1 MKYEFIDANR
11 TEHRVSKMCKVLSV
25 SVSGYFA
32 WKRRVP
38 KAREQEELKII
49 RIMMDIHEKNHMTYG
64 GVKMQRALGGKG
76 FHIGLGR
83 VFRMMRQ
90 NGIYTV
96 HRYKHR
102 PKTKEQTESIYQDN
116 VLNREFKVDEPNK
129 VWVRDIT
136 YIKAREGWVYLA
148 VVLDLFNKEVVG
160 WSMARNADTELVTRA
175 MAHALVRRNFP
186 ERVLFHSDRG
196 CQYSSK
202 RYQKYLTENQIESSM
217 SRKGNPFDNAC
228 CESFFA
234 TLKKEWVYF
243 KRYAD
248 LRGAE
253 SSIFEYIEIFY
264 NRKRMHSSLG
274 YLSPK
279 QFLTNYLQEIMA
291 A

>member
-1 MKYEFIDANR
+1 MKYEFIDAYR
-11 TEHRVSKMCKVLSV
+11 SEHRVSKMCKILSV
-25 SVSGYFA
+25 SASGYFA

-38 KAREQEELKII
+38 KAKELEELKII
-49 RIMMDIHEKNHMTYG
+49 KNMIDIHEKNHRTYG
-64 GVKMQRALGGKG
+64 GVKMQRALANYG
-76 FHIGLGR
+76 FNISLGR
-83 VFRMMRQ
+83 VYRLMRQ

-102 PKTKEQTESIYQDN
+102 PKTKEQGESIY
-116 VLNREFKVDEPNK
+116 RENILDRQFSVDAPNK
-129 VWVRDIT
+129 VWAGDIT

-148 VVLDLFNKEVVG
+148 IVLDLFNKEVVG
-160 WSMARNADTELVTRA
+160 WSMSRNADTELVIRA
-175 MAHALVRRNFP
+175 MAHALVKRNFP
-186 ERVLFHSDRG
+186 EGVLFHSDRG

-202 RYQKYLTENQIESSM
+202 RYQKYLADNRIVSSM

-248 LRGAE
+248 LRSAE
-253 SSIFEYIEIFY
+253 SSVFEYIDVFY

-274 YLSPK
+274 YLSPI
-279 QFLTNYLQEIMA
+279 QFLKNYLQEKVA